1 MVILIGVTAIMTT
14 KQTKGPRRPPN
25 IKKLADSFDRNDT
38 QNMEWEETDLK
49 FERPEMVHVSLRIPK
64 EDMIV
69 IQKAARKAGLG
80 HTTYMRMLIRQAL
93 TSK

>member
-1 MVILIGVTAIMTT
+1 MTT
-14 KQTKGPRRPPN
+14 RKQAKGPRRPLN
-25 IKKLADSFDRNDT
+25 IKKLADSFDQTDT
-38 QNMEWEETDLK
+38 QTLEWEETDLK
-49 FERPEMVHVSLRIPK
+49 FERPEMIHVSLRIPK